1 MKFRQEF
8 SVAEP
13 VATVWAFFDQPT
25 QVAACLP
32 GLESCSLLDD
42 GTLAVRL
49 TQHLGPMAATF
60 ETRVRITERVPEERM
75 HFTSTGKAVRGAVG
89 NFRATNTVYLQ
100 AIERGT
106 MVVVEGE
113 AALAGMLGA
122 IGQKIILKQADKMTA
137 EFAQNLERTLS
148 GAGARIDATPS
159 TASLLTRTPATPSS
173 IVASREPARQATL
186 EACLRWAIISAAL
199 NGAAVLIGMLILWHF
214 VH

>member
-8 SVAEP
+8 NIAEP
-13 VATVWAFFDQPT
+13 VATVWEFFDQPT
-25 QVAACLP
+25 RVAACLP
-32 GLESCSLLDD
+32 GLESCNLLDD

-75 HFTSTGKAVRGAVG
+75 QFTSTGKAVRGAVG

-100 AIERGT
+100 AIEGGT

-137 EFAQNLERTLS
+137 EFAHNLERSLS
-148 GAGARIDATPS
+148 GAGAAIDATPS
-159 TASLLTRTPATPSS
+159 AASLTTRAPATAGS
-173 IVASREPARQATL
+173 VVVSREPVGQATL
-186 EACLRWAIISAAL
+186 EACLRWAMISAAL
-199 NGAAVLIGMLILWHF
+199 NGAALLVGMLILWRF
-214 VH
+214 AR

>member
-1 MKFRQEF
+1 
-8 SVAEP
+8 
-13 VATVWAFFDQPT
+13 
-25 QVAACLP
+25 
-32 GLESCSLLDD
+32 
-42 GTLAVRL
+42 
-49 TQHLGPMAATF
+49 
-60 ETRVRITERVPEERM
+60 
-75 HFTSTGKAVRGAVG
+75 
-89 NFRATNTVYLQ
+89 
-100 AIERGT
+100 
-106 MVVVEGE
+106 
-113 AALAGMLGA
+113 
-122 IGQKIILKQADKMTA
+122 MTA